1 MRRTIIN
8 HRTARRASKTLIA
21 LGVVAALPGASA
33 LATPPGPNG
42 RIAFHR
48 SDANGFLQTWTAN
61 PDLTTELQLTTGL
74 ANSGFPAWSPDAG
87 RIAFDSDRADPD
99 LTDAVLINDVYTMR
113 ADGSDVTKLTDSV
126 GFSGDPAYSSDGSL
140 IVFDADRGVTSG
152 DPGFQQALPDLS
164 IYAIDA
170 TDGHPTRRITTPP
183 AGSSDSEPR
192 FSPDGR
198 KIVFARWRGGHSL
211 KSGRIVG
218 DTSALFVVNRD
229 GTGLRRITG
238 WGARAGHA
246 DWSPDGSRIVFENVG
261 YYFGSADAYTVR
273 ADGSALTN
281 LTHGHGITG
290 IGSPKAF
297 QLDGFYDP
305 VWSPDGTKVLLG
317 HELLG
322 TDGSFQVGLAVINA
336 DGSDLDW
343 VAPEV
348 EMEHQPDWG
357 TAPLQ

>member
-1 MRRTIIN
+1 
-8 HRTARRASKTLIA
+8 
-21 LGVVAALPGASA
+21 
-33 LATPPGPNG
+33 
-42 RIAFHR
+42 
-48 SDANGFLQTWTAN
+48 
-61 PDLTTELQLTTGL
+61 
-74 ANSGFPAWSPDAG
+74 
-87 RIAFDSDRADPD
+87 
-99 LTDAVLINDVYTMR
+99 MR

-126 GFSGDPAYSSDGSL
+126 GFSGDPAYSPDGAL
-140 IVFDADRGVTSG
+140 IVFDADRSVTSG

-164 IYAIDA
+164 IYVMDA
-170 TDGHPTRRITTPP
+170 ADGHPTRRITTPP

-211 KSGRIVG
+211 EVRPDRRRYVRTVRRQS
-218 DTSALFVVNRD
+218 D

-238 WGARAGHA
+238 WGARVGHA

-273 ADGSALTN
+273 PDGSGLTN

-305 VWSPDGTKVLLG
+305 SGRLTGRKCCSVTSSWEPTARSERVGGDQRRRKRSRLGRAGGPDGA
-317 HELLG
+317 
-322 TDGSFQVGLAVINA
+322 SA
-336 DGSDLDW
+336 
-343 VAPEV
+343 
-348 EMEHQPDWG
+348 
-357 TAPLQ
+357 